1 MSDCDPAHSPATSA
15 RFTLRNGRIHM
26 VERSPPAS
34 RGSYGWIIAGYLAA
48 YVALDWVSYI
58 YPVAPPLAI
67 TPWNPPPGLSLALLL
82 RYGTRNGPWLFV
94 AALAAEILVRGA
106 EMPIVVLLLASAL
119 PAAVYTSAVV
129 LLRGPLKFNPEFT
142 TLRDATVFCGTVA
155 VATALLALVFVGL
168 FHAAGLLPQE
178 VFAKSVAQYWIGDF
192 IGIIV
197 TTPLVLVF
205 TREPLR
211 RFRIPDVE
219 ILAQVGAVLLSLW
232 IVFGSGW
239 VDELKLFYLLFLP
252 LIWIAMRHG
261 LEGTTLA
268 TMTIQIGLIVAMRL
282 GGYTAAAVLEFQ
294 FLLLAVAVT
303 GLFLGMTVSERLA
316 ISRQLRDKQVELE
329 RSMRLAAASEMAS
342 ALAHELNQPLSAI
355 GTYVRACQLMAADVK
370 QPAALLQETMHK
382 VVQEAARAGNVVRQL
397 RDFFRTG
404 SGQLAPIDVLPLL
417 QSVLEGA
424 HLRTERHRVCWRLA
438 VSESIP
444 AILINRIQIETVLH
458 NLITNA
464 IDALKTGG
472 ADADREISV
481 AAVMES
487 EHYVAIS
494 VADNGPGVP
503 AEMATQLFRPFAT
516 SKPQGMGLGLAIS
529 KSIIEA
535 HGGRLWLEPAEPGS
549 IFRFTLPI
557 AREGK

>member
-1 MSDCDPAHSPATSA
+1 MIDCDPAHPPATSA
-15 RFTLRNGRIHM
+15 RFTIRTGRTRM
-26 VERSPPAS
+26 VERSLPTS

-94 AALAAEILVRGA
+94 AALAAEILVRGT
-106 EMPIVVLLLASAL
+106 EMPIAVLLLSCAL

-129 LLRGPLKFNPEFT
+129 LLRGPLKFNSEFA

-155 VATALLALVFVGL
+155 LATALLAVAFVSL
-168 FHAAGLLPQE
+168 FYADGLLPE
-178 VFAKSVAQYWIGDF
+178 GVFAKSVAQYWIGDL
-192 IGIIV
+192 IGIVV

-205 TREPLR
+205 IRGPWL
-211 RFRIPDVE
+211 RFRGPDTE
-219 ILAQVGAVLLSLW
+219 TGAQAGAVLLSLW

-252 LIWIAMRHG
+252 VIWIAMRHG
-261 LEGTTLA
+261 VEGTTLA

-282 GGYTAAAVLEFQ
+282 GGYNAAAVLEFQ

-303 GLFLGMTVSERLA
+303 GLFLGVTVSERLA
-316 ISRQLRDKQVELE
+316 ISQQLREKQIQLD
-329 RSMRLAAASEMAS
+329 RSLRLAAASEMAS

-355 GTYVRACQLMAADVK
+355 GTYVRACQLMVAGVK
-370 QPAALLQETMHK
+370 PPAARLQETMDK

-404 SGQLAPIDVLPLL
+404 SGQLSRIDVLPLL
-417 QSVLEGA
+417 QSVIEGA
-424 HLRTERHRVCWRLA
+424 RLRTERHRVRWRLA
-438 VSESIP
+438 VAEDIP
-444 AILINRIQIETVLH
+444 AVLINRIQVETVLH
-458 NLITNA
+458 NLIANA
-464 IDALKTGG
+464 IDALKTGR
-472 ADADREISV
+472 ADTEREISV
-481 AAVMES
+481 AAVVES
-487 EHYVAIS
+487 EQYVLIS

-503 AEMATQLFRPFAT
+503 AEIAAQLFRPFAT

-529 KSIIEA
+529 KSIIEG
-535 HGGRLWLEPAEPGS
+535 HGGRLWLEPAAPGS

>member
-1 MSDCDPAHSPATSA
+1 
-15 RFTLRNGRIHM
+15 M
-26 VERSPPAS
+26 VERSLPAS
-34 RGSYGWIIAGYLAA
+34 RGSYGWIIAGYLAG

-94 AALAAEILVRGA
+94 AVLAAQILVRGT
-106 EMPIVVLLLASAL
+106 EMPIVVLLLSCAL
-119 PAAVYTSAVV
+119 PAAVYTSAIV
-129 LLRGPLKFNPEFT
+129 LLRGPLKFNPEFA
-142 TLRDATVFCGTVA
+142 TLRDATIFCGTVA
-155 VATALLALVFVGL
+155 FATALLAVAFVSL
-168 FHAAGLLPQE
+168 FYVNGLLPEE
-178 VFAKSVAQYWIGDF
+178 VFAKSVAQYWIGDL
-192 IGIIV
+192 IGIVV

-205 TREPLR
+205 TRGPLL
-211 RFRIPDVE
+211 RFRVPDAETV
-219 ILAQVGAVLLSLW
+219 AQAGAVLLSLW

-252 LIWIAMRHG
+252 VIWIAMRHG
-261 LEGTTLA
+261 VEGTTLA
-268 TMTIQIGLIVAMRL
+268 TMTIQIGLIVAMRV
-282 GGYTAAAVLEFQ
+282 GGYNAAAVLEFQ

-303 GLFLGMTVSERLA
+303 GLFLGVTVSERLA
-316 ISRQLRDKQVELE
+316 ISQQLREKQIQLD
-329 RSMRLAAASEMAS
+329 RSLRLAAASEMAS

-355 GTYVRACQLMAADVK
+355 GTYVRACQLMVADVEP
-370 QPAALLQETMHK
+370 PAARLQETMDK

-404 SGQLAPIDVLPLL
+404 SGHLSRIEVLPLL
-417 QSVLEGA
+417 QSVIEGA
-424 HLRTERHRVCWRLA
+424 RLRTERHRVRWRLA
-438 VSESIP
+438 IAENIP
-444 AILINRIQIETVLH
+444 AVLINRIQIETVLH
-458 NLITNA
+458 NLIANA
-464 IDALKTGG
+464 IDALKTGR
-472 ADADREISV
+472 ADTEREISV
-481 AAVMES
+481 AAMVES
-487 EHYVAIS
+487 EQYVLIS

-503 AEMATQLFRPFAT
+503 AEIAAQLFRPFAT
-516 SKPQGMGLGLAIS
+516 TKPQGMGLGLAIS